1 MESIHTIVQA
11 EYEALEND
19 LRLLVLCDYIKKDK
33 LPEIGSKDTLVTELG
48 AVPIFEYLRRQNMA
62 GIRLGV
68 LSGTVIIVP
77 MEVEAKLPE
86 LLAQYG
92 CSGTL
97 NPLEIPDTDSL

>member
-1 MESIHTIVQA
+1 
-11 EYEALEND
+11 
-19 LRLLVLCDYIKKDK
+19 
-33 LPEIGSKDTLVTELG
+33 
-48 AVPIFEYLRRQNMA
+48 MA